1 MSVIAIDAMG
11 GDRAPD
17 EIVTGALD
25 AVAALDV
32 DVLLVGRED
41 DIRAVLPD
49 GELPDGVEIVTASE
63 VVAMDEDPAAGVRRK
78 KDSSLVRAAE
88 AVRDGRAAAMVS
100 AGNTG
105 AAMGAAVLRM
115 GRIKGVARPAIAA
128 PIPVPGT
135 TPTVL
140 LDAGATVDCKP
151 EWLAQFGRMGAEFA
165 AIRFGIDRPRVGL
178 LSNGEEAS
186 KGDEL
191 RKAAHELFEEQ
202 VPGFVG
208 NVEGREVMTDAVDVV
223 VTDGFTGN
231 VLLKGFEGSLRM
243 LVNLVFGV
251 LSETEEAKKA
261 AEVIMPS
268 LLDAAADL
276 DPDNTGGAMLLGV
289 DGVAVISH
297 GSSSSAA
304 IVNATRVAAESV
316 DAGIVDRL
324 KQSVSN

>member
-17 EIVTGALD
+17 EIVAGALD
-25 AVAALDV
+25 AVATLDV

-41 DIRAVLPD
+41 DIRAALPD

-165 AIRFGIDRPRVGL
+165 GIRFGIDRPRVGL

-251 LSETEEAKKA
+251 LSETEAAKKA